1 MRYYPVYL
9 DLQGR
14 QVLVVGAGAVG
25 SRKVKTL
32 LQAGAR
38 VTVVSPRATPVVRDL
53 AAEGRLV
60 WHPRS
65 YDAADMDGMC
75 LVFGATDDP
84 DLNRRIEADAGRC
97 RVWCNLAAQPD
108 KGDFIL
114 PSVVARGDLL
124 ISISTSGASPA
135 VARRL
140 RQELEAYFGEEYAPF
155 LRLMKAIRARLL
167 EREHAPD
174 DHKRAFG
181 RLIDGGLLALVKA
194 GDKDGINALL
204 QSVLGDGFDG
214 EQLMARTPGTSCGRH

>member
-14 QVLVVGAGAVG
+14 DVLVVGAGAVG

-38 VTVVSPRATPVVRDL
+38 VTVVSPQATAAVRALADEGQLIWHQRPYGATDL
-53 AAEGRLV
+53 AAV
-60 WHPRS
+60 
-65 YDAADMDGMC
+65 C

-84 DLNRRIEADAGRC
+84 ELNRRIEADAARQG
-97 RVWCNLAAQPD
+97 VWCNLAAQPD
-108 KGDFIL
+108 RGDFIL
-114 PSVVARGDLL
+114 PSIVARGDLL
-124 ISISTSGASPA
+124 ISISTSGTSPA

-140 RQELEAYFGEEYAPF
+140 RQDLEAYFGEEYAPF
-155 LRLMKAIRARLL
+155 LRLMGAIRARLL

-174 DHKRAFG
+174 DHKKAFG
-181 RLIDGGLLALVKA
+181 QLIDGGLLALVKA
-194 GDKDGINALL
+194 GDMEGINALL

-214 EQLMARTPGTSCGRH
+214 ERLMANSP